1 MIEVHVNKQTCI
13 LGAQGVLHSL
23 LFGALT
29 GISHTHAENRKNISE
44 IQSYQSEQISGTP
57 QSTAMV
63 KFTLRRQ
70 RMLTSLWMLTSLV
83 VCPFHSRTLR
93 WILSLESEEKP
104 SQVLSYI
111 SEKRE
116 QAGSKKRLLLC
127 PDTQCLTH
135 LSCSS

>member
-1 MIEVHVNKQTCI
+1 MTEVHVNKQTRV

-29 GISHTHAENRKNISE
+29 GASHTHAENRKNRNE

-57 QSTAMV
+57 AKVQ
-63 KFTLRRQ
+63 LR
-70 RMLTSLWMLTSLV
+70 LNLLCEGGGCSLLYGCSLV
-83 VCPFHSRTLR
+83 VCPFHPQSLR

-104 SQVLSYI
+104 SQIFSYI

-127 PDTQCLTH
+127 PNMQCLTH